1 MVRCRAVAA
10 AGVLVL
16 AGIVCSAAAEASC
29 PRIVGIASVEGT
41 PSVFKAYIGGE
52 WRTSAS
58 GKTLKVLSP
67 VNETVL
73 FEVQV
78 TERDSIFVCGHL
90 LRDTGRP

>member
-1 MVRCRAVAA
+1 MAGKLVAV
-10 AGVLVL
+10 GVLVL
-16 AGIVCSAAAEASC
+16 TGIFACGGSAAPEASC
-29 PRIVGIASVEGT
+29 PRIVGVASVEGT

-52 WRTSAS
+52 WRTSTS

-78 TERDSIFVCGHL
+78 AAQRLNSSLAC
-90 LRDTGRP
+90 LR